1 MEIAIF
7 LAAVAVVL
15 SVIALVKA
23 VKKKNVVSDEKKD
36 DETYFTEKIKPER
49 FHFLL
54 FTDAFLIKMV

>member
-36 DETYFTEKIKPER
+36 DE
-49 FHFLL
+49 
-54 FTDAFLIKMV
+54 